1 MSKFFINRPIV
12 AMVIAIF
19 FIITGAV
26 MVLRLPVSQFPD
38 IVPPQIQTTA
48 IYTGADALTV
58 EQSVATPI
66 EEQVNGAKN
75 MLYMQSINGDDGT
88 MTLQVSF
95 AVGTDVDLDQVQV
108 QNRLSQATSSLPNA
122 VSNYGLTTQ
131 QTVGIPLLVFSIT
144 SPHRTWDQ
152 TFLANYVAINIEDE
166 LGRIPG
172 IGQVRVFGS
181 SNYAMRVWVAPDTLA
196 KLQLTV
202 ADITKAISAQNVVNP
217 AGTIGGEPAP
227 PGQQVTYSV
236 RAQGRLMN
244 ADEFGDIILRANPDG
259 SLVRLKDVARIS
271 LGSENYTQQAYTNG
285 LPSSI
290 LGLYQNPGSNAL
302 AAANRAKAKMAEL
315 AKHFPPDM
323 KLDLTLD
330 TTVAVTEGAREIV
343 ITLLEAIALVTLV
356 VFIFLQS
363 WRATLIPLLTIPVSL
378 VGAFMFFP
386 AVGFSVN
393 TLSLLGLVLAVGLVV
408 DDAIV
413 VVEAIEA
420 KIEQGLSPHD
430 AAQEAMD
437 EVGGALVGIALV
449 LSAVFIP
456 AGFLAGITGS
466 LYRQFALTIAF
477 SVILSAFNALTL
489 SPALG
494 ALLLRPRSTTPSRGP
509 LARFFSGFNSAF
521 ARVQKGYVSISA
533 LLIRRFVLA
542 LLILVGFAVL
552 AGGIGK
558 ILPSSFLPD
567 EDQGYFLMNVE
578 LPEAS
583 SLQRTNVVMR
593 KIDDIL
599 KHEPGVRFYN
609 AVSGY
614 SILSQSSSPRSG
626 LYFCLLAPYDQ
637 RKSAALQAGPVV
649 ASINRKL
656 AGLPDAQA
664 FAFLPPAIPGI
675 GQASGVDF
683 FIQDYSGNTVDYLWQ
698 NTQKFLAAAHQRPEI
713 ARMNLTFTPAAP
725 QMYAAVDK
733 DKVFKLGVTIESV
746 YAALQTLLGG
756 YYVNQFNRFGRV
768 WKVFIEAE
776 PQYRARAKDVG
787 QFYVT
792 NNTGAKVPLSTLVD
806 MQRVFGPEYT
816 TRFNEYRS
824 IEIFAAPAPGYS
836 TGDAMNAVTQVANQV
851 LPRDMGTAW
860 NGISY
865 QQSVAG
871 GGAGVFG
878 LSMLLVFLILAALY
892 ESWTLP
898 FSVLLSVPVAVCGAF
913 FGLWSR
919 HFDNDVYAQIGLI
932 MLIGLSAKN
941 AILIVEFAQAELEK
955 GESIVDAALN
965 GARLRLRPILM
976 TSFAFIFGLMPL
988 WVALGAGGVARRLIG
1003 TVTIVG
1009 MAFSSAFAIFL
1020 VPVLFVIVAR
1030 ISRWWNQEPETEPAR
1045 IATAPAMPQL
1055 SNPEPLKS
1063 EKSAR

>member
-19 FIITGAV
+19 FVITGAV

-108 QNRLSQATSSLPNA
+108 QNRLAQATSSLPNA

-144 SPHRTWDQ
+144 SPNRTWDQ

-166 LGRIPG
+166 LARIPG
-172 IGQVRVFGS
+172 IGQVKVFGA
-181 SNYAMRVWVAPDTLA
+181 SNYAMRIWVAPDTLA

-202 ADITKAISAQNVVNP
+202 ADITNAITAQNVVNP

-271 LGSENYTQQAYTNG
+271 LGSENYTQQSYTNG

-290 LGLYQNPGSNAL
+290 VGLYQNPGSNAL
-302 AAANRAKAKMAEL
+302 EAATRAKKKMAEL

-323 KLDLTLD
+323 KLSLTLD
-330 TTVAVTEGAREIV
+330 TTVAVTEGAKEIV
-343 ITLLEAIALVTLV
+343 KTLLEAIALVTLV

-413 VVEAIEA
+413 VVEAIQA
-420 KIEQGLSPHD
+420 KIEEGRSPHD
-430 AAQEAMD
+430 AALEAMD

-494 ALLLRPRSTTPSRGP
+494 ALLLRPRSTSPSRGP
-509 LARFFSGFNSAF
+509 LARLFARFNSGF
-521 ARVQKGYVSISA
+521 ARVQKGYVSISG

-542 LLILVGFAVL
+542 LIILVGFALL

-583 SLQRTNVVMR
+583 SLQRTNLVMR
-593 KIDDIL
+593 KIDEIL

-614 SILSQSSSPRSG
+614 SILSQSSSTRSG
-626 LYFCLLAPYDQ
+626 LYFCLLSPYEQ
-637 RKSAALQAGPVV
+637 RRSAALQAGPVV

-683 FIQDYSGNTVDYLWQ
+683 FVQDRSGGTVDYLWQ
-698 NTQKFLAAAHQRPEI
+698 NTQKFLAAARKRPEI
-713 ARMNLTFTPAAP
+713 AGMNLTFSPAVP

-733 DKVFKLGVTIESV
+733 DKVFKLGVTIQSV

-768 WKVFIEAE
+768 WKVFVEAE

-792 NNTGAKVPLSTLVD
+792 NNQGAKVPLSTLVD

-878 LSMLLVFLILAALY
+878 LSLLMVFLILAALY
-892 ESWTLP
+892 ESWSLP

-941 AILIVEFAQAELEK
+941 AILIVEFAKAELEK
-955 GESIVDAALN
+955 GEALVDAALN
-965 GARLRLRPILM
+965 GARQRLRPILM

-988 WVALGAGGVARRLIG
+988 WTALGAGAVARRLIG

-1009 MAFSSAFAIFL
+1009 MAFSTAFAIFL
-1020 VPVLFVIVAR
+1020 VPVLFVIVER
-1030 ISRWWNQEPETEPAR
+1030 ISRWWSEEKPE
-1045 IATAPAMPQL
+1045 ATPTATPEDTTSSAPERA
-1055 SNPEPLKS
+1055 
-1063 EKSAR
+1063 AGGGV

>member
-12 AMVIAIF
+12 AMVVAIF
-19 FIITGAV
+19 FVITGAV
-26 MVLRLPVSQFPD
+26 MIFRLPVAQFPD

-95 AVGTDVDLDQVQV
+95 AVGTDVDIDQVQV
-108 QNRLSQATSSLPNA
+108 QNRLAQATSSLPNE

-144 SPHRTWDQ
+144 SPNRTWDQ
-152 TFLANYVAINIEDE
+152 AFLANYVAINIEDE
-166 LGRIPG
+166 LARIPG
-172 IGQVRVFGS
+172 IGQVKVFGA
-181 SNYAMRVWVAPDTLA
+181 SNYAMRIWVAPDTLA

-202 ADITKAISAQNVVNP
+202 ADITNAITAQNVVNP
-217 AGTIGGEPAP
+217 SGTIGGEPAP

-244 ADEFGDIILRANPDG
+244 ADEFGNIILRANSDG

-271 LGSENYTQQAYTNG
+271 LGSENYTQQSFTNS

-290 LGLYQNPGSNAL
+290 VGLYQNPGSNAL
-302 AAANRAKAKMAEL
+302 EAATRAKAKMAEL
-315 AKHFPPDM
+315 ARKFPPDM
-323 KLDLTLD
+323 KLSLTLD

-343 ITLLEAIALVTLV
+343 KTLLEAIALVTLV

-420 KIEQGLSPHD
+420 KIEEGRSPHD
-430 AAQEAMD
+430 AALEAMD

-509 LARFFSGFNSAF
+509 LARFFAGFNSVF
-521 ARVQKGYVSISA
+521 TRVQKGYVSFSG

-542 LLILVGFAVL
+542 FVILVGFAVL

-558 ILPSSFLPD
+558 VLPSSFLPD

-593 KIDDIL
+593 KIDEIL
-599 KHEPGVRFYN
+599 KNEPGVLYYN

-626 LYFCLLAPYDQ
+626 LYFCLLSPYDQ

-649 ASINRKL
+649 ASINRKI

-683 FIQDYSGNTVDYLWQ
+683 FVQDRSGGTVDYLWQ
-698 NTQKFLAAAHQRPEI
+698 NTQKFLAAARKRPEI
-713 ARMNLTFTPAAP
+713 AQMNLTFSPAVP

-733 DKVFKLGVTIESV
+733 DKVFKLGVTIQSV

-756 YYVNQFNRFGRV
+756 FYVNQFNRFGRV
-768 WKVFIEAE
+768 WKVFVEAE
-776 PQYRARAKDVG
+776 PEYRTRAKDVG

-824 IEIFAAPAPGYS
+824 IEIFAAPAPGHS
-836 TGDAMNAVTQVANQV
+836 TGDAMNAVTQVANEV

-878 LSMLLVFLILAALY
+878 LSMLMVFLILAALY
-892 ESWTLP
+892 ESWSLP

-919 HFDNDVYAQIGLI
+919 HYDNDVYAQIGLI

-941 AILIVEFAQAELEK
+941 AILIVEFARAELEK

-965 GARLRLRPILM
+965 GARQRLRPILM
-976 TSFAFIFGLMPL
+976 TSFAFIFGLAPL
-988 WVALGAGGVARRLIG
+988 WTALGAGGVARRLIG

-1009 MAFSSAFAIFL
+1009 MAFSTAFAIFL
-1020 VPVLFVIVAR
+1020 VPVLFVIVER
-1030 ISRWWNQEPETEPAR
+1030 ISRWSGEEKVESVPTPVTETPEETPA
-1045 IATAPAMPQL
+1045 
-1055 SNPEPLKS
+1055 PELKS
-1063 EKSAR
+1063 GKSAR

>member
-12 AMVIAIF
+12 AMVVAIF
-19 FIITGAV
+19 FVITGAV
-26 MVLRLPVSQFPD
+26 MVFRLPVAQFPE
-38 IVPPQIQTTA
+38 IVPPKIQTTA
-48 IYTGADALTV
+48 TYTGADALTV

-88 MTLQVSF
+88 MDLQVSF

-108 QNRLSQATSSLPNA
+108 QNRLSQATSSLPAA

-131 QTVGIPLLVFSIT
+131 QTVGIPMLVFSIT
-144 SPHRTWDQ
+144 SPNRTWDQ
-152 TFLANYVAINIEDE
+152 TFLSNYVAINIQDE
-166 LGRIPG
+166 LSRIPG
-172 IGQVRVFGS
+172 IGQVKVFGA
-181 SNYAMRVWVAPDTLA
+181 SNYAMRIWVAPDTLA

-202 ADITKAISAQNVVNP
+202 ADIVKAIKAQNVVNP

-227 PGQQVTYSV
+227 PGQQVTYTV

-259 SLVRLKDVARIS
+259 SLVRVKDVARIS
-271 LGSENYTQQAYTNG
+271 LGSEDYNEQAYTNG
-285 LPSSI
+285 LPSSVV
-290 LGLYQNPGSNAL
+290 GLYQVPGSNAL
-302 AAANRAKAKMAEL
+302 QAANRAKAKMTEL
-315 AKHFPPDM
+315 ARRFPQDM
-323 KLDLTLD
+323 KLGLTLD

-343 ITLLEAIALVTLV
+343 ITLVEAIALVTLV

-420 KIEQGLSPHD
+420 KIELGRTPRE
-430 AAQEAMD
+430 AALEAMD

-456 AGFLAGITGS
+456 AGFMAGITGS

-494 ALLLRPRSTTPSRGP
+494 ALLLKPRSAQPSRGP
-509 LARFFSGFNSAF
+509 LARFFRLFNRGF
-521 ARVQKGYVSISA
+521 ARVQNGYVSVSG
-533 LLIRRFVLA
+533 LLIRRA
-542 LLILVGFAVL
+542 LVGIAILIGFTVL
-552 AGGIGK
+552 AGGIGR
-558 ILPSSFLPD
+558 ILPRSFLPD
-567 EDQGYFLMNVE
+567 EDQGYFFMNVE

-583 SLQRTNVVMR
+583 SLQRTTAVMK

-599 KHEPGVRFYN
+599 KHEPGVLYYN
-609 AVSGY
+609 AISGY
-614 SILSQSSSPRSG
+614 SILSQTSSSRNG
-626 LYFCLLAPYDQ
+626 LYFCLLTPYDQ
-637 RKSAALQAGPVV
+637 RRSNTLQAEAVV
-649 ASINRKL
+649 ASLNRKL
-656 AGLPDAQA
+656 AGMPEAQV

-698 NTQKFLAAAHQRPEI
+698 NTQKFLAAAHKRPEI

-768 WKVFIEAE
+768 WKVFVEAE

-792 NNTGAKVPLSTLVD
+792 NNAGTMVPLSTLVD

-824 IEIFAAPAPGYS
+824 IEIFAFPAPGYS
-836 TGDAMNAVTQVANQV
+836 TGDAMNAIKEVARQV
-851 LPRDMGTAW
+851 LPREMGTAW

-865 QQSVAG
+865 QQAVAG

-878 LSMLLVFLILAALY
+878 LSLLLVFLILAALY
-892 ESWTLP
+892 ESWSLP

-913 FGLWSR
+913 VGLWSR
-919 HFDNDVYAQIGLI
+919 HFDNDIYAQIGLI

-941 AILIVEFAQAELEK
+941 AILIVEFARAELDR
-955 GESIVDAALN
+955 GESIVDAALK

-988 WVALGAGGVARRLIG
+988 WTALGAGAVARRLIG

-1009 MAFSSAFAIFL
+1009 MVFSSAFAIFL
-1020 VPVLFVIVAR
+1020 VPMLFVIVERVAR
-1030 ISRWWNQEPETEPAR
+1030 RGQPLDSQTRVVSGPNE
-1045 IATAPAMPQL
+1045 TAPGA
-1055 SNPEPLKS
+1055 ER
-1063 EKSAR
+1063 AAGGG